1 MEMRHLDIECA
12 FRRIVGVVSRLIFD
26 SRLGSVSLRVIY
38 LTAVFYSVR
47 PNVGAKIKCHE

>member
-26 SRLGSVSLRVIY
+26 SRLGSVSLRVI
-38 LTAVFYSVR
+38 
-47 PNVGAKIKCHE
+47 